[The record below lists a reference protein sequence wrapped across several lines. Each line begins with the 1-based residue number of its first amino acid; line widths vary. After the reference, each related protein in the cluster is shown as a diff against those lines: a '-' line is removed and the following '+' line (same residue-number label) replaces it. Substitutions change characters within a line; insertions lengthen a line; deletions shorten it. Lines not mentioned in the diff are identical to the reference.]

1 MRRLIPIGVGVLCL
15 ACSPAMAQARGD
27 VSAGYRFLKSE
38 GLSYPAGWYVDATG
52 HISSVISIV
61 GDVGGTY
68 KSDSLSFGSFEQ
80 SLDARIYTFLG
91 GVRVSA
97 STRDPDVI
105 VFGKALFGAAN
116 LRTTTTSLGITLSRT
131 STEPALSLGGGVDVN
146 DLPIGVRVQMA
157 WLRVFEQIG
166 SNAYHFSIGAK
177 FDF

>member
-1 MRRLIPIGVGVLCL
+1 MRRLIPIGAGVLFL
-15 ACSPAMAQARGD
+15 TYSPAMAQARGD
-27 VSAGYRFLKSE
+27 VSGGYRFLKSE
-38 GLSYPAGWYVDATG
+38 GRSYPAGWYVDATG
-52 HISSVISIV
+52 HINSVISIV
-61 GDVGGTY
+61 GDIGGTY
-68 KSDSLSFGSFEQ
+68 KSDSLSFGTSSQ
-80 SLDARIYTFLG
+80 SLDARIYTFMG

-116 LRTTTTSLGITLSRT
+116 LRTTTTSLGVTLSRA

-166 SNAYHFSIGAK
+166 STAFHFSIGAK
-177 FDF
+177 LGF

>member
-15 ACSPAMAQARGD
+15 TCSPAMAQARGD

-38 GLSYPAGWYVDATG
+38 GLSYPAGWYVDATS
-52 HISSVISIV
+52 HISSVIAIV

-68 KSDSLSFGSFEQ
+68 KSDSLSFGTVSQ
-80 SLDARIYTFLG
+80 TLDARIHTFMG

-116 LRTTTTSLGITLSRT
+116 LRTTTTSFGVTLSRA

-166 SNAYHFSIGAK
+166 SNAFHFSIGAK
-177 FDF
+177 LGF